1 MKRIYCELHLFDLNQ
16 KVYIVDTDTGEKECM
31 AIATMETLPEVISA
45 VSNEKKINHVYLAG
59 NSVLGNAVSEDIIAY
74 SKMNYNW
81 NNIIVEVLK

>member
-16 KVYIVDTDTGEKECM
+16 KVYIVDLDTGEKECM

-45 VSNEKKINHVYLAG
+45 VSNEKKINHIYLAG

-81 NNIIVEVLK
+81 NNIIVEVLR